1 MNFHDL
7 VFYSKHHY
15 RFECGVEIGGG
26 AAKRAI
32 RIQDSI
38 SGNEGYS
45 VTIYDTEENEV
56 LRADGFHV
64 YQTDENNFFFF

>member
-32 RIQDSI
+32 RIQDKAI
-38 SGNEGYS
+38 PLPF
-45 VTIYDTEENEV
+45 TI
-56 LRADGFHV
+56 RKKMKC
-64 YQTDENNFFFF
+64 

>member
-26 AAKRAI
+26 LPNVPFGYRTVFPEMKAFRYHLTI
-32 RIQDSI
+32 RKKMKC
-38 SGNEGYS
+38 
-45 VTIYDTEENEV
+45 
-56 LRADGFHV
+56 
-64 YQTDENNFFFF
+64 

>member
-26 AAKRAI
+26 AAKRAGYRTVFPEMKAIPLPFTI
-32 RIQDSI
+32 RKKMKC
-38 SGNEGYS
+38 
-45 VTIYDTEENEV
+45 
-56 LRADGFHV
+56 
-64 YQTDENNFFFF
+64 